1 MIVLDF
7 TKIESI
13 FKTKLLKTQIFIFFK
28 EKMQKTIKEC
38 ADDFPNKWSSSK
50 FLVNCL
56 RRFNVYDAGC
66 LLHCNM
72 PKLALQLI
80 WWYNSYAQF
89 KVWVLSGLILNDRN
103 DCLWGTRKTWN
114 RVEARQTQNS
124 YGFWISCR
132 ECTKFSHNSN
142 FDKPNKP
149 VMSLL

>member
-1 MIVLDF
+1 MPTIF
-7 TKIESI
+7 TIND
-13 FKTKLLKTQIFIFFK
+13 L
-28 EKMQKTIKEC
+28 
-38 ADDFPNKWSSSK
+38 
-50 FLVNCL
+50 LVNCL

-114 RVEARQTQNS
+114 GVEARQTQNS

-132 ECTKFSHNSN
+132 DCTKFSHNSN
-142 FDKPNKP
+142 FDKPSDEFALKPTLLFGNTSMLFIPEFFKGKIGKKGLWLNKE
-149 VMSLL
+149 LKIK

>member
-1 MIVLDF
+1 MP
-7 TKIESI
+7 TI
-13 FKTKLLKTQIFIFFK
+13 FPINDL
-28 EKMQKTIKEC
+28 
-38 ADDFPNKWSSSK
+38 
-50 FLVNCL
+50 LVNCL

-124 YGFWISCR
+124 YGFWISCKD
-132 ECTKFSHNSN
+132 CTKFSHNSN

-149 VMSLL
+149 VMSLLLFGNTSMLFIPEFFKGQIGKKGLWLNKELKIK